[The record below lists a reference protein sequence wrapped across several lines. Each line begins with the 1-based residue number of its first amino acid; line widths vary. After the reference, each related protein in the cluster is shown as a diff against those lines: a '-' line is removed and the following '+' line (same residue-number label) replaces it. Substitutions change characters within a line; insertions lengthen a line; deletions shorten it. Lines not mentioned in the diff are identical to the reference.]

1 MSSSTES
8 CTFTVND
15 ASVTLDGGLLVVAA
29 SAVQS
34 DVDVDV
40 RRQSKG
46 ILGFGRKTSKTLSEG
61 RGSGEKVAQQ
71 ASKPCALLIV
81 GSAVVAAAAAAND
94 NVKQLRLCL
103 CPPASSTFFC
113 RHPR

>member
-1 MSSSTES
+1 M
-8 CTFTVND
+8 
-15 ASVTLDGGLLVVAA
+15 
-29 SAVQS
+29 QS

-40 RRQSKG
+40 RKKSKG
-46 ILGFGRKTSKTLSEG
+46 ILGFGRKTSKSLNEG

-71 ASKPCALLIV
+71 AKTCALLNV
-81 GSAVVAAAAAAND
+81 GSAAVAVAAAAAAN
-94 NVKQLRLCL
+94 NYVKQLRLCL